1 MPSPDATTGRIPGG
15 PPHEIVPQKRRP
27 PPCNRASADNRAHAA
42 APSTPPTAGG
52 RQQDNG
58 AERGGRVHMLRIMR
72 YIRYRHP
79 VLFARD
85 AGPPYAGS
93 QHLRC
98 PSNGADKRGRKNF
111 IAKKAFLFGR
121 FKILIYFC
129 TTSVKK
135 CCCSSVVEHFLGKE
149 EVTSSILVNSSR
161 NQAVAKTRQPLFS
174 CIYGKKGMIRSG
186 FSPAFLPESDG

>member
-1 MPSPDATTGRIPGG
+1 MRAG

-27 PPCNRASADNRAHAA
+27 PPCNRASAENRAHAA

-98 PSNGADKRGRKNF
+98 PSNGQTRGAEKILSR
-111 IAKKAFLFGR
+111 KKAFLFGR

-149 EVTSSILVNSSR
+149 EVTSSSLVNSSK
-161 NQAVAKTRQPLFS
+161 NQEVASIATSFFVPPR
-174 CIYGKKGMIRSG
+174 
-186 FSPAFLPESDG
+186 E